1 MKEYNYSQ
9 AIDFFKNMPHFIPP
23 RDGGAKKDYF
33 SLDAELMLLEK
44 LNRPQDKLKYVHIA
58 GTNGKGSTTSY
69 LASILNEAS
78 VVTGAFTSP
87 FLYRYN
93 EMFKVNGEDISDE
106 EFAKVFS
113 EVKPAYDELKA
124 DGIYV
129 SEYEFLTVMAFLYFN
144 KKGCEIVLLEVSM
157 GGRMDTT
164 NVIPTPLVSVI
175 TPISYD
181 HMTILGNTLT
191 EIATEKAGII
201 KTGTVVVSATQE
213 REVQLVLRDTCK
225 SKDNVPIEFV
235 EPAKILSRDIHGQ
248 RFATADGS
256 QYATTMLG
264 TYQIDNAAVAITAA
278 RKLADKGY
286 HITDSAIKKGIANT
300 KWFGRFTL
308 LSDNPPVII
317 DGGHNRQGAKVLR
330 ESLEAYFPGKK
341 ITFVLGI
348 LADKEVDLILDTLA
362 PIMKKCYIVAVP
374 NPRTMNADK
383 LADIICSKGIAAKTL
398 QHNETL
404 GEIFNSSEIVC
415 MAGSLYLISNMNIFF
430 CN

>member
-1 MKEYNYSQ
+1 MKEYSYSQ

-23 RDGGAKKDYF
+23 KGGGAKKDYF

-44 LNRPQDKLKYVHIA
+44 LDKPQNKLKYVHIA
-58 GTNGKGSTTSY
+58 GTNGKGSTTIY

-93 EMFKVNGEDISDE
+93 EMFKVNGIDISDE

-113 EVKPAYDELKA
+113 EVKPAYDELAA
-124 DGIYV
+124 DGVFV
-129 SEYEFLTVMAFLYFN
+129 SEYEFLTVMAFMYFL
-144 KKGCEIVLLEVSM
+144 KKDCEIVLLEVSM

-164 NVIPTPLVSVI
+164 NVIPAPLVSII

-201 KTGTVVVSATQE
+201 KPGTAVVSAIQE
-213 REVQLVLRDTCK
+213 PEVQKVLIDTCQ
-225 SKDNVPIEFV
+225 SVNAPLDFV
-235 EPAKILSRDIHGQ
+235 EPAQIISRDIHGQ
-248 RFATADGS
+248 RFGVS
-256 QYATTMLG
+256 EGLQYETTMLG
-264 TYQIDNAAVAITAA
+264 TYQIDNAAVAIAAA
-278 RKLADKGY
+278 RKLTEKGY
-286 HITDSAIKKGIANT
+286 HITEESIRKGIANT

-308 LSDNPPVII
+308 LSDDPPLVI

-330 ESLEAYFPGKK
+330 ESLETYFPGKK
-341 ITFVLGI
+341 VTFVLGI

-362 PIMKKCYIVAVP
+362 PIMKKCYTVVVP
-374 NPRTMNADK
+374 NPRTMEPQV
-383 LADIICSKGIAAKTL
+383 LAGMIQERGIEAEPLDSKSTIEDIKNQSDV
-398 QHNETL
+398 
-404 GEIFNSSEIVC
+404 VC
-415 MAGSLYLISNMNIFF
+415 LAGSLYLISLFDKA
-430 CN
+430 

>member
-1 MKEYNYSQ
+1 MKEYSYSQ

-23 RDGGAKKDYF
+23 KGGGAKKDYF

-44 LNRPQDKLKYVHIA
+44 LDKPQNKLEYVHIA

-93 EMFKVNGEDISDE
+93 EMFKVNGEDISDVD
-106 EFAKVFS
+106 FAEVFS
-113 EVKPAYDELKA
+113 EVKPAYDELA
-124 DGIYV
+124 EDGVFV
-129 SEYEFLTVMAFLYFN
+129 SEYEFLTVMAFMYFL

-164 NVIPTPLVSVI
+164 NVILDPLVSII

-201 KTGTVVVSATQE
+201 KPGTAVVSATQE
-213 REVQLVLRDTCK
+213 PEVQKVLRDTCQ
-225 SKDNVPIEFV
+225 SVNAPLDFV
-235 EPAKILSRDIHGQ
+235 EPAQIISRDIHGQ
-248 RFATADGS
+248 RFGVS
-256 QYATTMLG
+256 EGLQYETTMLG
-264 TYQIDNAAVAITAA
+264 TYQIDNATVAIAAA
-278 RKLADKGY
+278 RKLMEKGY
-286 HITDSAIKKGIANT
+286 HITEESIRKGIANT

-308 LSDNPPVII
+308 LSDNPPLVI

-330 ESLEAYFPGKK
+330 ESLETYFPGKK
-341 ITFVLGI
+341 VTFVLGI
-348 LADKEVDLILDTLA
+348 LADKEVDVIIDTLA
-362 PIMKKCYIVAVP
+362 PIMKKCYTVAVP
-374 NPRTMNADK
+374 NPRTMEPQV
-383 LADIICSKGIAAKTL
+383 LAGMLKERGIEAEPLDSKSTIEDIKNQSDV
-398 QHNETL
+398 
-404 GEIFNSSEIVC
+404 VC
-415 MAGSLYLISNMNIFF
+415 LAGSLYLISLFDKA
-430 CN
+430 

>member
-1 MKEYNYSQ
+1 MKEYSYSQ

-23 RDGGAKKDYF
+23 KGGGAKKDYF

-44 LNRPQDKLKYVHIA
+44 LDKPQNKLKYVHIA
-58 GTNGKGSTTSY
+58 GTNGKGSTTIY

-93 EMFKVNGEDISDE
+93 EMFKVNGIDISDE

-113 EVKPAYDELKA
+113 EVKPAYDELAA
-124 DGIYV
+124 DGVFV
-129 SEYEFLTVMAFLYFN
+129 SEYEFLTVMAFMYFL
-144 KKGCEIVLLEVSM
+144 KKDCEIVLLEVSM

-164 NVIPTPLVSVI
+164 NVIPAPLVSII

-201 KTGTVVVSATQE
+201 KPGTAVVSATQE
-213 REVQLVLRDTCK
+213 PEVQKVLRDTCK
-225 SKDNVPIEFV
+225 SVNAPLDFV
-235 EPAKILSRDIHGQ
+235 EPAQIISRDIHGQ
-248 RFATADGS
+248 RFGVS
-256 QYATTMLG
+256 EGLQYETTMLG
-264 TYQIDNAAVAITAA
+264 TYQIDNAAVAIAAA
-278 RKLADKGY
+278 RKLTEKGY
-286 HITDSAIKKGIANT
+286 HITEESIRKGIANT

-308 LSDNPPVII
+308 LSDDPPLVI

-330 ESLEAYFPGKK
+330 ESLETYFPGKK
-341 ITFVLGI
+341 VTFVLGI

-362 PIMKKCYIVAVP
+362 PIMKKCYTVVVP
-374 NPRTMNADK
+374 NPRTMEPQV
-383 LADIICSKGIAAKTL
+383 LAGMIQERGIEAEPLDSKSTIEDIKNQSDV
-398 QHNETL
+398 
-404 GEIFNSSEIVC
+404 VC
-415 MAGSLYLISNMNIFF
+415 LAGSLYLISLFDKA
-430 CN
+430 